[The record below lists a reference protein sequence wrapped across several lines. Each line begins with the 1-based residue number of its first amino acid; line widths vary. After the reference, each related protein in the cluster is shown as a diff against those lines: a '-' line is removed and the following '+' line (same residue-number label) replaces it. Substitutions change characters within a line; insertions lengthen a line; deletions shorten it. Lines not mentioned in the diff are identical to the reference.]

1 MLRGRE
7 SLDPAAIFE
16 RVAAEEG
23 VEVDKDLKAVAVG
36 PVCQTDKAGAFDEG
50 DLAASSRS
58 CGSDQFLQIRNA
70 GAVVVPFQVGRKDC

>member
-1 MLRGRE
+1 MH
-7 SLDPAAIFE
+7 PAAIVDGLLE
-16 RVAAEEG
+16 KEG
-23 VEVDKDLKAVAVG
+23 VEVEEDLKARDMG